1 MLRLYHFYFHFPP
14 FLTPFIYNAVRGAVC
29 APDLGDKGWGMEAT
43 SPWKVFE
50 KAVYFT
56 SIFLPFMMTMP
67 L

>member
-1 MLRLYHFYFHFPP
+1 
-14 FLTPFIYNAVRGAVC
+14 
-29 APDLGDKGWGMEAT
+29 LGEKGWGMEAT